1 MKREAKRNRMN
12 RIDLEKP
19 MISVI
24 IPVYNGAPYIG
35 KCLDSVGAQTY
46 PNIEIIVVD
55 DGSTDDSGRI
65 CDTRLLKEE
74 RLHVIHFLVNRG
86 PSAARNEGI
95 RTAKGTYVAFVD
107 ADDYVE
113 PDLLEKLYCSLL
125 ENGADMSAC
134 GADGLKLKEGPAG
147 VYSGAEAVCCL
158 AKGGPFN
165 HVPWGKLYRTEFVE
179 QYFFDETVFY
189 GEDLLFLYQIL
200 KKANRVSYIPD
211 ILYHYV
217 SREGSQVQSGIN
229 ERKCTA
235 LPVNDFVCEDAA
247 VSFPEAVEG
256 FRQWALET
264 NRCLAVLA
272 ARKGIL
278 GEGVFKY
285 LKRLQRNT
293 RRHFSWKALAL
304 CPEKKWVLT
313 VLLLYMNAGA
323 FWAVTRTCQE
333 IKRLWSR

>member
-125 ENGADMSAC
+125 ENGADLRSIQEML
-134 GADGLKLKEGPAG
+134 GHADISSTQIYSHMVKQKLQD
-147 VYSGAEAVCCL
+147 VY
-158 AKGGPFN
+158 
-165 HVPWGKLYRTEFVE
+165 H
-179 QYFFDETVFY
+179 
-189 GEDLLFLYQIL
+189 
-200 KKANRVSYIPD
+200 KAHPR
-211 ILYHYV
+211 
-217 SREGSQVQSGIN
+217 
-229 ERKCTA
+229 A
-235 LPVNDFVCEDAA
+235 
-247 VSFPEAVEG
+247 
-256 FRQWALET
+256 
-264 NRCLAVLA
+264 
-272 ARKGIL
+272 
-278 GEGVFKY
+278 
-285 LKRLQRNT
+285 
-293 RRHFSWKALAL
+293 
-304 CPEKKWVLT
+304 
-313 VLLLYMNAGA
+313 
-323 FWAVTRTCQE
+323 
-333 IKRLWSR
+333 